1 MNGVTLKNG
10 KQIPLLGLGTWKLNG
25 QNAAGAVQTALDL
38 GYRHIDTAAM
48 YGNEREVGNAISCS
62 LVDREHIFI
71 TSKVWPNNFHKKDFI
86 RSVEKSLR
94 SLSSEYLD
102 LVLLHWKN
110 EAISLHEPLD
120 ALGELIA
127 QGKILAGGVSN
138 FDEDDLHDALNYA
151 PEVISVNQIKM
162 AYPFHPGEV
171 INSARQHS
179 VITTAYSPLN
189 AGSLRSDAVVLHL
202 AEKYARTPAQ
212 ITLRWLT
219 QQDIVAIPKSASFE
233 RLNENLSSLD
243 FSLSDSDISDLGII

>member
-1 MNGVTLKNG
+1 MNYVILKNG
-10 KQIPLLGLGTWKLNG
+10 NQIPLMGLGTWKLNG
-25 QNAAGAVQTALDL
+25 QNAASTVQTALDL

-48 YGNEREVGNAISCS
+48 YGNEREVGNAISSS

-94 SLSSEYLD
+94 SLSTDYLD
-102 LVLLHWKN
+102 LILLHWKN
-110 EAISLHEPLD
+110 ESIPLHEPLD

-127 QGKILAGGVSN
+127 QGKVLAGGVSN
-138 FDEDDLHDALNYA
+138 FDENDLHDALDYA

-162 AYPFHPGEV
+162 AYPLIPSPV
-171 INSARQHS
+171 INYAKQHS

-189 AGSLRSDAVVLHL
+189 SGTLRSDTVVLRL
-202 AEKYARTPAQ
+202 SEKYDCTPAQ

-219 QQDIVAIPKSASFE
+219 QQNIVAIPKSASFE
-233 RLNENLSSLD
+233 RLNENLNSLN
-243 FSLSDSDISDLGII
+243 FTLSDADISELGII